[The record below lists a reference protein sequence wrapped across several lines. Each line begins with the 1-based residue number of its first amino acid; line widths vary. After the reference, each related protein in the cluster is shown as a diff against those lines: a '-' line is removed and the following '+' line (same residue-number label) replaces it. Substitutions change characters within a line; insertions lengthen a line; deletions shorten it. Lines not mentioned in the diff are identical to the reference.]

1 MAGTI
6 DLADPD
12 ELPRM
17 AAMLSRHLRTVH
29 QTRDAA
35 GPAADVIRHRAD
47 RAVDTLRQRAEAAE
61 AALRNAPDEA
71 AARAAAVLLAEA
83 NARLRAGRAL
93 SRRLST
99 VLDELAQAVRAHVRV
114 IDAAG
119 EPGIDRL
126 GRFWTGLTG
135 ATASFR
141 AQLRRFGRLGSAG
154 TGARLSGSGSSAAG
168 GPGPASAMRAT
179 LDRLARTGIGPP
191 GHVLVSLRDIDVS
204 DSPVR
209 GQESFQHV
217 PMNEMREGLLL
228 LDRIL
233 AAVADGA
240 DRDEMRRLDEGTAR
254 SVTHLRVYE
263 AFFGDTA
270 IRLVRRTDGRFEV
283 VNGYHRIWLA
293 RLLGI
298 DELPARVE
306 GLS

>member
-17 AAMLSRHLRTVH
+17 AAMLSRHLNTVH

-35 GPAADVIRHRAD
+35 GAAAGVIRHRVD
-47 RAVDTLRQRAEAAE
+47 RAVATLRQRVAAAE
-61 AALRNAPDEA
+61 AELAHAEDDA
-71 AARAAAVLLAEA
+71 AAAAAAVRLAEA
-83 NARLRAGRAL
+83 NARLRAGLAL
-93 SRRLST
+93 SRRLSV
-99 VLDELAQAVRAHVRV
+99 VLDELAQVVRADVRV
-114 IDAAG
+114 VDAAG

-141 AQLRRFGRLGSAG
+141 AQLRRFSAPGRVG
-154 TGARLSGSGSSAAG
+154 TGAGLSGPGSTARV
-168 GPGPASAMRAT
+168 GPGPAPAMRAV
-179 LDRLARTGIGPP
+179 LDRRSVGPH
-191 GHVLVSLRDIDVS
+191 GHVLVSLGDVDVS

-209 GQESFQHV
+209 GPESFQHV
-217 PMNEMREGLLL
+217 PMAEMREGLLL
-228 LDRIL
+228 LDRVL
-233 AAVADGA
+233 AAVANGA
-240 DRDEMRRLDEGTAR
+240 DRDELRRLDEQTAR
-254 SVTHLRVYE
+254 PVPLLRVYE

-270 IRLVRRTDGRFEV
+270 IRLVRRPDGRLEV

-298 DELPARVE
+298 DELPAR
-306 GLS
+306 LDDP